1 MILIDENSILHAAN
15 SSKKLNVTIAEA
27 KNHLPKLIHNS
38 ETHGVIPIS
47 RHGKVVA
54 YLVSKKYRKITTKS
68 NQFTEKL
75 KALETNTYYPLKI
88 FGKDIRS
95 KRTRTRG
102 FFL

>member
-54 YLVSKKYRKITTKS
+54 YLVSEKEYRKLTTKS

-75 KALETNTYYPLKI
+75 KSFRDKNKLSS
-88 FGKDIRS
+88 KDIWKSIRS
-95 KRTRTRG
+95 KERG
-102 FFL
+102 REVSL

>member
-1 MILIDENSILHAAN
+1 MILIDENSILHTAN

-54 YLVSKKYRKITTKS
+54 YLVSEKDFRKLTTES
-68 NQFTEKL
+68 NKFSEKL
-75 KALETNTYYPLKI
+75 KNFRDKNILSSKDI
-88 FGKDIRS
+88 WKDIRS
-95 KRTRTRG
+95 KETGREVS
-102 FFL
+102 L